1 MGWNRISILLGT
13 VRLAIVYFMWRL
25 TGTGGSILVD
35 ALGDGRETVRSVAG
49 ILLARA
55 GSQARPLL
63 ESAMAERRH
72 LTIVLTILAD
82 LGDQTLEGPIRRFR
96 DDPDP
101 QVAEAAKQALRV
113 LARQSG

>member
-1 MGWNRISILLGT
+1 MGWNQISILLGT
-13 VRLAIVYFMWRL
+13 VRLAFVYFMWRL
-25 TGTGGSILVD
+25 TGVGGSILVN
-35 ALGDGRETVRSVAG
+35 ALGDGRETVRTVAG

-55 GSQARPLL
+55 GRQARPLL

-72 LTIVLTILAD
+72 LTVVLTILAD
-82 LGDQTLEGPIRRFR
+82 LGDQALEGPIRRFR

-101 QVAEAAKQALRV
+101 QVAEAAKQALRL